1 MKVAFRKSFVRDL
14 KKVKDER
21 VLYQVLQTI
30 DQAEAAR
37 GRSELGDLKKMTG
50 TKDCYRIRI
59 GSYRLG
65 VVIEEDTVEFVRCL
79 NRRDLYRYFP

>member
-1 MKVAFRKSFVRDL
+1 MKVVFRKSFVRDL
-14 KKVKDER
+14 KKVKDEH

-37 GRSELGDLKKMTG
+37 GRSELGDLKKMAG
-50 TKDCYRIRI
+50 AKDCYRIRI
-59 GSYRLG
+59 GAYRLG